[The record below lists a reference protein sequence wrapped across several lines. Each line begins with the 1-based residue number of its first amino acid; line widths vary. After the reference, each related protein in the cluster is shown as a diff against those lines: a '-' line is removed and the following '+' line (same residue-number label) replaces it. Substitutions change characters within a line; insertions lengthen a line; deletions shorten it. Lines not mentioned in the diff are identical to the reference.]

1 VSDRF
6 PAVTAPLRAIFDESE
21 RVLSRIFPPRWNPL
35 LNLGALGFFF
45 YWIVVASGVYLFVF
59 FGTGVNKAYDS
70 VEYMTRDQWYAAG
83 LMRSFHRYASDGLV
97 VVMLVHLL
105 REFSLD
111 RYRGVR
117 WFSWLTG
124 VPALVLVYIA
134 GVSGYWLVW
143 DKLGQYVA
151 IVTTEWLDHLPFF
164 GQPVAR
170 NFLSPDSLEDRFFT
184 FMIFIHIAIP
194 LIALI
199 VLWLHLQ
206 RINRPRIDPPRG
218 LAVGAGLALIALS
231 IVDPAVSQGRANLA
245 QVPGAIGLDWFYLGA
260 LPLLEN
266 LPGRA
271 TWSCAVAMLVVVG
284 AAPWLP
290 PLKRPAVAKVDLA
303 NCNGCTRCVSDCPYD
318 AITMQPRSD
327 GRPFEGE
334 AVVDPGYCVSCGIC
348 AGACPTSTPFRR
360 MSALTPGIDLPER
373 SIASIRAD
381 ADREAARLTDETRV
395 MIFGCMNAGVAEACR
410 SNAVGVV
417 SLNCSGHLPPS
428 FVDFVISRNLADGVM
443 IVGCA
448 ENSCLNRR
456 GGDWTRD
463 RMERRRDPCLRKRIP
478 DGRVRLIWPGRRG
491 LAGLRADVLAFSS
504 ELKSMGAFRPGGAR
518 RVEPV
523 KPNISGRAD
532 A

>member
-1 VSDRF
+1 MSDRF
-6 PAVTAPLRAIFDESE
+6 PAVTAPLRAIFDEAE
-21 RVLSRIFPPRWNPL
+21 RGLSKAFPPQWNPL

-45 YWIVVASGVYLFVF
+45 YWIIVASGVYLFIF
-59 FGTGVNKAYDS
+59 FGTGVNKAFDS

-97 VVMLVHLL
+97 VVMVVHLL

-124 VPALVLVYIA
+124 VPVLMLVYVA

-143 DKLGQYVA
+143 DKLAQYLA

-184 FMIFIHIAIP
+184 LMIFIHIAIP

-206 RINRPRIDPPRG
+206 RISRPRINPPRG
-218 LAVGAGLALIALS
+218 LAIGAGLALIALS

-245 QVPGAIGLDWFYLGA
+245 EVPGAVGLDWFYLGA
-260 LPLLEN
+260 YPLLEN

-271 TWSCAVAMLVVVG
+271 TWSCAVAMLLVVA

-290 PLKRPAVAKVDLA
+290 PLRRPVAAKVDLA
-303 NCNGCTRCVSDCPYD
+303 NCNGCTRCVSDCPYN
-318 AITMQPRSD
+318 AITMRPRSD
-327 GRPFEGE
+327 GRPFEAE
-334 AVVDPGYCVSCGIC
+334 AVVDPGYCVGCGIC

-360 MSALTPGIDLPER
+360 MSDLVPGIDVPDR

-381 ADREAARLTDETRV
+381 TDREAARLAEGTRV
-395 MIFGCMNAGVAEACR
+395 MIFACMNACAAEACR
-410 SNAVGVV
+410 SDAVGVV
-417 SLNCSGHLPPS
+417 SLTCSGQLPPA
-428 FVDFVISRNLADGVM
+428 FIDYVVSRDLADGV
-443 IVGCA
+443 IVAGCA
-448 ENSCLNRR
+448 DNSCLNRR
-456 GGDWTRD
+456 GGAWTTD
-463 RMERRRDPCLRKRIP
+463 RVERRRDPRLRERIP
-478 DGRVRLIWPGRRG
+478 SERVKMVWAGRRG
-491 LAGLRADVLAFSS
+491 AAHLQAEVEALAERLELLGPYRPVRDRRIAPS
-504 ELKSMGAFRPGGAR
+504 EP
-518 RVEPV
+518 
-523 KPNISGRAD
+523 GRAD

>member
-1 VSDRF
+1 MSDPL
-6 PAVTAPLRAIFDESE
+6 PAVTAPLRFAFDVAE
-21 RVLSRIFPPRWNPL
+21 RRLSRVFPPQWNPL

-45 YWIVVASGVYLFVF
+45 YWIIVASGVYLFIF
-59 FGTGVNKAYDS
+59 FGTGVDRAFDS

-83 LMRSFHRYASDGLV
+83 LMRSFHRYAADGLV
-97 VVMLVHLL
+97 VVMLVHLA

-124 VPALVLVYIA
+124 IPVLMLVYVA

-143 DKLGQYVA
+143 DRLAQYVA

-184 FMIFIHIAIP
+184 LMIFIHIAIP

-206 RINRPRIDPPRG
+206 RITRPRINPPRG
-218 LAVGAGLALIALS
+218 LAIGAGLALGALS
-231 IVDPAVSQGRANLA
+231 ILHPAVSQGRANLA

-260 LPLLEN
+260 YPLLEN
-266 LPGRA
+266 LPGQA
-271 TWSCAVAMLVVVG
+271 TWTSAFVMLLIVA

-290 PLKRPAVAKVDLA
+290 PLKRPAAAVVDLA
-303 NCNGCTRCVSDCPYD
+303 NCNGCERCVRDCPYN
-318 AITMQPRSD
+318 AVTMRPRSD

-334 AVVDPGYCVSCGIC
+334 AVVDPGYCVACGIC

-360 MSALTPGIDLPER
+360 MSALVPGIDVPGR
-373 SIASIRAD
+373 RIAAIRAD
-381 ADREAARLTDETRV
+381 TDREAARLAEGTRI
-395 MIFGCMNAGVAEACR
+395 MMFGCMNAGVADACR
-410 SNAVGVV
+410 SRAVGAV
-417 SLNCSGHLPPS
+417 SLNCSGQLPPA
-428 FVDFVISRNLADGVM
+428 FIDYVISRGLADGVV
-443 IVGCA
+443 IAGCA

-456 GGDWTRD
+456 GGQWTTD
-463 RMERRRDPCLRKRIP
+463 RVARRRDPRLRTRIP
-478 DGRVRLIWPGRRG
+478 DERVKLVWAGRRG
-491 LAGLRADVLAFSS
+491 FEDLRREIEAFATSLDALGPWPLRAAKIVEREPGRADV
-504 ELKSMGAFRPGGAR
+504 
-518 RVEPV
+518 
-523 KPNISGRAD
+523 
-532 A
+532 

>member
-6 PAVTAPLRAIFDESE
+6 PAVTAPLRAIFDEAE
-21 RVLSRIFPPRWNPL
+21 RGLSKVFTPQWNPL

-45 YWIVVASGVYLFVF
+45 YWIIVGSGVYLFIF
-59 FGTGVNKAYDS
+59 FGTGVNKAFDS

-97 VVMLVHLL
+97 IVMFVHLL
-105 REFSLD
+105 RELSLD

-124 VPALVLVYIA
+124 VPVLVLVYVA

-143 DKLGQYVA
+143 DKLAQYVA

-170 NFLSPDSLEDRFFT
+170 NFLSPESLEDRFFT
-184 FMIFIHIAIP
+184 LMIFTHIAIP

-206 RINRPRIDPPRG
+206 RISRPRINPPRG
-218 LAVGAGLALIALS
+218 LAIGAGLALIALS

-245 QVPGAIGLDWFYLGA
+245 EVPGAIGLDWFYLGA
-260 LPLLEN
+260 FPILEN

-271 TWSCAVAMLVVVG
+271 TWTCAVAMLLVVAV
-284 AAPWLP
+284 APWLP
-290 PLKRPAVAKVDLA
+290 PMRRPAAAKVDLA
-303 NCNGCTRCVSDCPYD
+303 NCNGCTRCVSDCPYN
-318 AITMQPRSD
+318 AITMEPRSD

-334 AVVDPGYCVSCGIC
+334 AVVDPGYCVGCGIC

-360 MSALTPGIDLPER
+360 MSDLIPGIDLPDR

-381 ADREAARLTDETRV
+381 TDCEAARLAEGTRI
-395 MIFGCMNAGVAEACR
+395 MIFGCMNAEVAEARR
-410 SNAVGVV
+410 SPGVGVV
-417 SLNCSGHLPPS
+417 SLTCSGQLPPA
-428 FVDFVISRNLADGVM
+428 FIDYVISRNLADGV
-443 IVGCA
+443 IVAGCA
-448 ENSCLNRR
+448 ESSCLNRR
-456 GGDWTRD
+456 GGAWTTD
-463 RMERRRDPCLRKRIP
+463 RVERLRDPRLRERIP
-478 DGRVRLIWPGRRG
+478 SARVRLVWAGRRG
-491 LAGLRADVLAFSS
+491 AAQLQAEVEAFAERLES
-504 ELKSMGAFRPGGAR
+504 LGPYR
-518 RVEPV
+518 RVRDRKTAPSEP
-523 KPNISGRAD
+523 GRAD

>member
-6 PAVTAPLRAIFDESE
+6 PAVTAPLRAIFDEAE
-21 RVLSRIFPPRWNPL
+21 RALSKVFPPQWNPL

-45 YWIVVASGVYLFVF
+45 YWIIVASGVYLFIF
-59 FGTGVNKAYDS
+59 FGTGVNKAFDS

-97 VVMLVHLL
+97 FVALIHFM

-124 VPALVLVYIA
+124 VPALMLVYVA

-143 DKLGQYVA
+143 DKLAQYVA

-170 NFLSPDSLEDRFFT
+170 NFLSPDLLEDRFFT
-184 FMIFIHIAIP
+184 LMIFVHIAIP

-206 RINRPRIDPPRG
+206 RISRPRINPPRG
-218 LAVGAGLALIALS
+218 LAIGGGLALIALA
-231 IVDPAVSQGRANLA
+231 IVDPAVSQGRADLA
-245 QVPGAIGLDWFYLGA
+245 EVPGAVGLDWFYLGGY
-260 LPLLEN
+260 PLLEN

-271 TWSCAVAMLVVVG
+271 TWSSALAMLLVV
-284 AAPWLP
+284 ATAPWLP
-290 PLKRPAVAKVDLA
+290 PLRRPAAAKVDLA
-303 NCNGCTRCVSDCPYD
+303 NCNGCTRCVSDCPYN
-318 AITMQPRSD
+318 AITMRPRSD
-327 GRPFEGE
+327 DRPFEGE
-334 AVVDPGYCVSCGIC
+334 AVVDPAYCVGCGIC

-360 MSALTPGIDLPER
+360 MSDLVPGIDAPDR
-373 SIASIRAD
+373 AIASIRVD
-381 ADREAARLTDETRV
+381 ADREAARLSEGTRI

-410 SNAVGVV
+410 SDSVGIVP
-417 SLNCSGHLPPS
+417 LACSGQLPPA
-428 FVDFVISRNLADGVM
+428 FVDYVISRRLADGV
-443 IVGCA
+443 IIAGCA

-456 GGDWTRD
+456 GGAWTTD
-463 RMERRRDPCLRKRIP
+463 RVERRRDPRLRKRIP
-478 DGRVRLIWPGRRG
+478 SERVSLVWAGRRG
-491 LAGLRADVLAFSS
+491 AAK
-504 ELKSMGAFRPGGAR
+504 LKAEVEDFAKRLESLGPYRPAWDRKTAPG
-518 RVEPV
+518 EP
-523 KPNISGRAD
+523 GHAD